1 MEIVIAGAV
10 VALGLVVAAA
20 LLAKRTSAAGA
31 ASGRA
36 KAPPAAVAADDGETA
51 KRRAEATRLE
61 ERLHGREEALDA
73 RGAELGE
80 RERRLA
86 EKEAQITEVRE
97 KAVRQL
103 ERASGLSASQAKA
116 LLMKELE
123 DQVRHESA
131 RRLRAI
137 EEETKRDAERRVRN
151 ILSVVMQR
159 LAAGHAA
166 ETTVSVVQLQAD
178 DMKGRII
185 GREGRNIRALEHLTG
200 VDFIIDDTPNA
211 VILSGFDG
219 VRREIARM
227 TLEKLLQDGRIH
239 PARIEETYYQAKS
252 ELESHIAESG
262 EQACFDANV
271 QGLDAELTK
280 VLGRLKY
287 RTSYG
292 QNVLA
297 HSVECAHLAAMMA
310 DELGASAKTA
320 RRAAL
325 LHDIGKAVSHEVE
338 GPHALVGGDL
348 ARRHGESEA
357 VAHAMEA
364 HHNEVEPQTIEAVI
378 VQAADALSGARPG
391 ARGESLEQYV
401 KRLRDLEQ
409 IATRHEGVDKVYAMQ
424 AGREIRVMVLPGLAR
439 RRRRGAALARDRAR
453 DRAGARVPRAD
464 QGDRHPGVEGHRLR
478 AMRLFRRRR
487 DAMELWRA
495 ELPEIARWAAEPHA
509 PDLDPSEV
517 DIPERVGMLGR
528 PLPKSKGAITGLEG
542 GSALPSS
549 QHHYGS

>member
-1 MEIVIAGAV
+1 MSIVIAAVV
-10 VALGLVVAAA
+10 VALGLAAGLVAAA
-20 LLAKRTSAAGA
+20 HLLA
-31 ASGRA
+31 GRA
-36 KAPPAAVAADDGETA
+36 PGLAGRSGDGGDGATAAPPAAAAAADGADEALERRAAMGRFEQRLDTRESELGARAAELEQETA
-51 KRRAEATRLE
+51 RLRERETELEAVREQAVRRLE
-61 ERLHGREEALDA
+61 SL
-73 RGAELGE
+73 
-80 RERRLA
+80 
-86 EKEAQITEVRE
+86 
-97 KAVRQL
+97 
-103 ERASGLSASQAKA
+103 SGLSAAQAKQM
-116 LLMKELE
+116 LLKELE
-123 DQVRHESA
+123 DQIRHDAA
-131 RRLRAI
+131 RRVRQIDA
-137 EEETKRDAERRVRN
+137 ETKRDAERRVRN

-159 LAAGHAA
+159 LAAGHAS
-166 ETTVSVVQLQAD
+166 ETTVSVVQLPAD

-185 GREGRNIRALEHLTG
+185 GREGRNIRALEHITG

-227 TLEKLLQDGRIH
+227 TLERLLQDGRIH

-252 ELESHIAESG
+252 DLEAHIQESG

-271 QGLDAELTK
+271 QGLDAELVR

-297 HSVECAHLAAMMA
+297 HSIECAHLAAMMA

-348 ARRHGESEA
+348 ARRHGEEEA

-364 HHNEVEPQTIEAVI
+364 HHNEVEPQTVEAVI

-424 AGREIRVMVLPGLAR
+424 AGREIRVMVLPGALDDD
-439 RRRRGAALARDRAR
+439 GAVLLS
-453 DRAGARVPRAD
+453 
-464 QGDRHPGVEGHRLR
+464 H
-478 AMRLFRRRR
+478 
-487 DAMELWRA
+487 
-495 ELPEIARWAAEPHA
+495 EIAREI
-509 PDLDPSEV
+509 EQ
-517 DIPERVGMLGR
+517 E
-528 PLPKSKGAITGLEG
+528 LEYPG
-542 GSALPSS
+542 QIKVTVIRESRATD
-549 QHHYGS
+549 YAR